1 MANHKS
7 AIKRI
12 RSNNTKKLRNKLQHK
27 KTKTQIKKLKAETKK
42 ASAKKL
48 LIQTTSMIDKLAKN
62 NILHKNKVNNL
73 KSSLTKHVNSL

>member
-12 RSNNTKKLRNKLQHK
+12 RSSNTKKLRNKLQHK
-27 KTKTQIKKLKAETKK
+27 KTKTIIKKLKAETKK
-42 ASAKKL
+42 ASANKL
-48 LIQTTSMIDKLAKN
+48 LIQSTSMIDKLAKN

-73 KSSLTKHVNSL
+73 KSSLSKHVNSL

>member
-12 RSNNTKKLRNKLQHK
+12 RSNNSKREKNRLQHK
-27 KTKTQIKKLKAETKK
+27 KTKTAIKKLKSESKK
-42 ASAKKL
+42 TAAKKL
-48 LIQTTSMIDKLAKN
+48 LLKTTSMLDKLAKN

-73 KSSLTKHVNSL
+73 KSNLTKHVNSL

>member
-27 KTKTQIKKLKAETKK
+27 KTKTQINESSTKII
-42 ASAKKL
+42 ADEIER
-48 LIQTTSMIDKLAKN
+48 LIVI
-62 NILHKNKVNNL
+62 
-73 KSSLTKHVNSL
+73 

>member
-12 RSNNTKKLRNKLQHK
+12 RSNNSKREKNRLQHK
-27 KTKTQIKKLKAETKK
+27 KTKTAIKKLKSESKK
-42 ASAKKL
+42 AAAKKL
-48 LIQTTSMIDKLAKN
+48 LLKATSMLDKLAKN

-73 KSSLTKHVNSL
+73 KSNLTKHVNSL

>member
-1 MANHKS
+1 MNVSPFDFIDNINNHVTGSKV
-7 AIKRI
+7 
-12 RSNNTKKLRNKLQHK
+12 
-27 KTKTQIKKLKAETKK
+27 KAT
-42 ASAKKL
+42 AKKL

>member
-12 RSNNTKKLRNKLQHK
+12 RSSNTKKLRNKLQHK
-27 KTKTQIKKLKAETKK
+27 KTTTIIKKLKAETKK
-42 ASAKKL
+42 ASANKL
-48 LIQTTSMIDKLAKN
+48 LIQSTSMIDKLAKN

-73 KSSLTKHVNSL
+73 KSSLSKHVNSL

>member
-1 MANHKS
+1 MDNINNHVIG
-7 AIKRI
+7 IKV
-12 RSNNTKKLRNKLQHK
+12 
-27 KTKTQIKKLKAETKK
+27 KAT
-42 ASAKKL
+42 AKKL